1 MPPWVGRAIYSKG
14 KKLRG
19 IKKATKD
26 WPLVKTPKKVL
37 EIRIDQNQLPLIQHK
52 YSAQYRHMI
61 LDNRLRWNQFR
72 QSQGKDET
80 RDLTDEFIASL
91 GNLVSFFL
99 SFHDYL
105 VSNEMF
111 FL

>member
-1 MPPWVGRAIYSKG
+1 MPPWVGRAIYSKE

-26 WPLVKTPKKVL
+26 WPYLKTPEKVL
-37 EIRIDQNQLPLIQHK
+37 QLRIDQNQLPMIQHK
-52 YSAQYRHMI
+52 YSAQYRHMT
-61 LDNRLRWNQFR
+61 LDNRFRWNQFR

-91 GNLVSFFL
+91 GNLVSFL